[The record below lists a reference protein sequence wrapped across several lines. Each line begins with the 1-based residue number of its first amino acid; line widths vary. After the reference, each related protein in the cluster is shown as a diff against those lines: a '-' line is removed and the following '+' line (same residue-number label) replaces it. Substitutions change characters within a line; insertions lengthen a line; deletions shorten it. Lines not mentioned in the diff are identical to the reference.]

1 MKQTSFLVLLVM
13 FGYSQIKALCFSE
26 AAFAQQQ
33 IAQEE
38 RNRQEQQ
45 KILRTAALQALK
57 AEQKAQQRNKNKAL
71 FQKNNQKTFVQ
82 KPYAKFNKQVRND
95 TPAHRNR
102 DRGSHRTSTPK
113 VHQAK
118 NR

>member
-13 FGYSQIKALCFSE
+13 FGYSQIKALYFGE

-45 KILRTAALQALK
+45 ETLRMAALQARK
-57 AEQKAQQRNKNKAL
+57 AEQKGQQQHKNRAL
-71 FQKNNQKTFVQ
+71 SQKNQQKAFVQ
-82 KPYAKFNKQVRND
+82 KPRSKYTKQVRRD
-95 TPAHRNR
+95 TKSNRNR
-102 DRGSHRTSTPK
+102 DRGSDRTSKTRGYGPK
-113 VHQAK
+113 NK
-118 NR
+118 

>member
-26 AAFAQQQ
+26 AAFAKQQ

-45 KILRTAALQALK
+45 KALRIAALQAQK
-57 AEQKAQQRNKNKAL
+57 IEQKAQQKHKNKVL
-71 FQKNNQKTFVQ
+71 SQKKQEKAFVQ
-82 KPYAKFNKQVRND
+82 KPRSKYTKQVRRD
-95 TPAHRNR
+95 TKSNRNR
-102 DRGSHRTSTPK
+102 DRGSDRTSNQK
-113 VHQAK
+113 GYGAK
-118 NR
+118 NK